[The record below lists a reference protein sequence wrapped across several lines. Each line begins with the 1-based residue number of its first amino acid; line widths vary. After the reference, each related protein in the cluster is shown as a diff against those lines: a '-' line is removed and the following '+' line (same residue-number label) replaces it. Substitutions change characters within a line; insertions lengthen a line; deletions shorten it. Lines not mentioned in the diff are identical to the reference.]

1 MSIRKIIIHG
11 LEKKQHSKDVKP
23 LESKTVL
30 NPDDELVQNF
40 CEDLV
45 NSYKNESKVS
55 TAIFNEKSLF
65 KGDID
70 RYQREEINFVEFSL
84 DALAKMEHEL
94 KGTSAATGGKFVFLD
109 ASDKDNM
116 FYVFMIRDTEGEQL
130 KYSEKKKK
138 FEINQIEYADTKN
151 LAMAVRINRRIYN
164 DKSGGKNYLSFTY
177 GSTKQNEVSG
187 YFSDWVGAKN
197 LLKSIDYSRGLK
209 QAINIIGDIDE
220 GDYKGTT
227 SEKLQNVI
235 NYASSN
241 SNNKIDIYNLS
252 EQLYGKKNRNLIRE
266 TCERSDISFTES
278 FNLDSRSKN
287 LFKTISVKASNIKLN
302 FPRNYVDEGIIDY
315 DDDIVVIKDAS
326 LAQKIKADI
335 EDES

>member
-1 MSIRKIIIHG
+1 MSIRRIIIHG

-30 NPDDELVQNF
+30 DPDDDLVQNF

-55 TAIFNEKSLF
+55 TAVFEEKSLF

-70 RYQREEINFVEFSL
+70 KYESEEIDFVEFSL
-84 DALAKMEHEL
+84 EALAKMEHEL

-151 LAMAVRINRRIYN
+151 LAMAVRINRRVYRG
-164 DKSGGKNYLSFTY
+164 SGKTNYLSFTY
-177 GSTKQNEVSG
+177 GSAKQSEVSD
-187 YFSDWVGAKN
+187 YFSDWVGSKN

-209 QAINIIGDIDE
+209 QAINIIGDVE
-220 GDYKGTT
+220 KGDYKGTT

-235 NYASSN
+235 NYALSN
-241 SNNKIDIYNLS
+241 KNNKIDIYNLS
-252 EQLYGKKNRNLIRE
+252 EQLYGKENRNLIRE
-266 TCERSDISFTES
+266 TCERKNISFTES

-302 FPRNYVDEGIIDY
+302 FPRSYVDDGIINY
-315 DDDIVVIKDAS
+315 DDEIVVIKDAA
-326 LAQKIKADI
+326 LAQKIKEDM